1 MLPTKNEETRI
12 TGPTSYQSTILGLQ
26 QGTITQLPER
36 KESLTLERINS
47 RKTPRSG
54 SKQENTVSGIKL
66 TLRFL
71 NQKCPGLVESEK
83 TASPPSR
90 GRSNQE
96 ESCE

>member
-47 RKTPRSG
+47 RKNSKVWFKARKYSVRDQTDPEILEPKVPR
-54 SKQENTVSGIKL
+54 
-66 TLRFL
+66 
-71 NQKCPGLVESEK
+71 PGGEREDSFS
-83 TASPPSR
+83 A
-90 GRSNQE
+90 
-96 ESCE
+96 